1 MVFVNYREHASIK
14 KIQKQNKSLN
24 FFRIVFKT
32 YQSIDK
38 KLTSSESSDITITK
52 PDFVQKL
59 HTMEL

>member
-1 MVFVNYREHASIK
+1 MVFINYREHASIK
-14 KIQKQNKSLN
+14 KNPKTKQKLKFFQNCIQNISKHS
-24 FFRIVFKT
+24 
-32 YQSIDK
+32 K